1 MLTSQ
6 HFFRFKKKF
15 LRITGV
21 MKKDFKTY
29 LGGFIILL
37 MLFLAAFA
45 PWVVPHNPY
54 ETDVINRLQPPSLE
68 HPFGTDSLG
77 RDILSRLIYAT
88 RPAVYVSFGGLSI
101 SIIIGLIL
109 GSIAAYSGG
118 VIDNIILFLFDV
130 IRAFPPM
137 ILILVLVAIVGPS
150 MISVILILGITIM
163 PRYGRVVR
171 AETLSEK
178 EEDFV
183 EAARSLGASNSR
195 IIYKHIMPN
204 IFASVLVLGGMDMA
218 SMIMWEAGLSFLGLG
233 VQPPNTSWGVMLK
246 QAYQYIQSAPY
257 MIIWPAVAISL
268 TMLGY
273 SLFAESLR
281 IALNPKASKEV
292 ETNG

>member
-1 MLTSQ
+1 MLNSQ
-6 HFFRFKKKF
+6 RFFRLKKKI

-21 MKKDFKTY
+21 MKKDYKTY
-29 LGGFIILL
+29 VGGIIILL
-37 MLFLAAFA
+37 ILLSAALA
-45 PWVVPHNPY
+45 PWIAPHDPY
-54 ETDVINRLQPPSLE
+54 KTDVINRLQGPNLNNPL
-68 HPFGTDSLG
+68 GTDSLG
-77 RDILSRLIYAT
+77 RDILSRVIYAA

-101 SIIIGLIL
+101 SVVLGLIL
-109 GSIAAYSGG
+109 GSIAAYAGG
-118 VIDNIILFLFDV
+118 FIDNIILFFFDV

-150 MISVILILGITIM
+150 IVSVIIILGVTIM

-183 EAARSLGASNSR
+183 EAARSLGASNFR

-233 VQPPNTSWGVMLK
+233 LQPPKTSWGVMLK
-246 QAYQYIQSAPY
+246 QAYQYIQSAPQ
-257 MIIWPAVAISL
+257 MILWPAIAISL
-268 TMLGY
+268 TMLGF
-273 SLFAESLR
+273 SIFAESLR
-281 IALNPKASKEV
+281 IALNPRASKEV
-292 ETNG
+292 ENDG

>member
-1 MLTSQ
+1 MFNTQ
-6 HFFRFKKKF
+6 RFFRFKKKIN
-15 LRITGV
+15 RITRV
-21 MKKDFKTY
+21 MKRDFKTY
-29 LGGFIILL
+29 LGGGIILL
-37 MLFLAAFA
+37 ILLSAAFA
-45 PWVVPHNPY
+45 PWIAPHDPY
-54 ETDVINRLQPPSLE
+54 ETDVINRLQSPSWQN
-68 HPFGTDSLG
+68 PFGTDSLG
-77 RDILSRLIYAT
+77 RDILSRIIYAA

-101 SIIIGLIL
+101 SVVVGLIL
-109 GSIAAYSGG
+109 GMVAAYSGG
-118 VIDNIILFLFDV
+118 FLDNIILFFFDV

-150 MISVILILGITIM
+150 LVSVIIILGVTIM

-183 EAARSLGASNSR
+183 EVARSLGAGRAR
-195 IIYKHIMPN
+195 ILFKHIFPN

-246 QAYQYIQSAPY
+246 QAYQYIQTEPY
-257 MIIWPAVAISL
+257 MILWPALAISL

-281 IALNPKASKEV
+281 IALNPRASKEV